1 MSTNNINGWQLP
13 IPILYEDNHLI
24 AVHKPSGLLIQGD
37 KTGDITLIDLI
48 KSYLKEKY
56 QKPGNVFLGLIHR
69 IDRPAAGIVVFA
81 KTSKALS
88 RMNQTFHDRKV
99 RKIYLAIVEHR
110 PPINEGFLTHYLTKN
125 EKNNKT
131 YVSDIEKKGYQ
142 KAELYLSFIT
152 SSEKYHLIG
161 IELHTG
167 RHHQIRAQLSHLG
180 STIRGD
186 LKYGAHRSLPNG
198 GIDLLAYHIE
208 FPHPISGEIISLT
221 TQIPDNN
228 PWQFFKIPAEKWLEK
243 YIIDDNK

>member
-1 MSTNNINGWQLP
+1 MNMSNIDGWIVP

-24 AVHKPSGLLIQGD
+24 AVHKPCGLLIQGD

-48 KSYLKEKY
+48 KGHLKEKY

-69 IDRPAAGIVVFA
+69 IDRPAAGVVVFA
-81 KTSKALS
+81 KTSKALA
-88 RMNQTFHDRKV
+88 RMNQLFHDRKV

-110 PPINEGFLTHYLTKN
+110 PPINEGLITHYLKKN
-125 EKNNKT
+125 EKNNKA
-131 YVSDIEKKGYQ
+131 YISEIEKKGYL

-152 SSEKYHLIG
+152 SSDKFHLLG

-180 STIRGD
+180 SPIRGD

-198 GIDLLAYHIE
+198 GIDLLSYHLE
-208 FPHPISGEIISLT
+208 FPHPVTGEMISIT
-221 TQIPDNN
+221 TQLPENN
-228 PWQFFKIPAEKWLEK
+228 PWQFFNIPAQKWLEK
-243 YIIDDNK
+243 YIK